1 MDEVGG
7 AIERVD
13 DPHMICIGVAVG
25 FARLFGQDAVVGVG
39 SEQGFDDGVFAG
51 QVDFGYKIIDLFLRN
66 SNSLHVQGGAV
77 DDGACGACSL
87 DGYVEHGVEIGR
99 HEFLRTK
106 QCSPVRCQR
115 RMAHFPMKLANR
127 QGLSAQ
133 FGHFEALRTGTMSPM
148 RTRFILIE
156 TSHPGNVGAAARA
169 LKVMGFD
176 EMVLVA
182 PRYNNVLR
190 KEETIQRA
198 SGANDVLDKT
208 RIVDTLE
215 EALDG
220 ISHLCATAMTPRD
233 FGPPTRSPR
242 EHFEMLLSRAQAQSA
257 TSFSKTKEPIS
268 SIGFLFGSE
277 RFGMKNEDVYKC
289 HVALSIPTNPQF
301 GSLNLAAALQLVA
314 YEWRL
319 ALGGFPVAS
328 LVTESSLADAEQ
340 VSGMLGHFEKAL
352 VEIGFLDPAAPKKLM
367 PRLNQLFNR
376 ANLTPEEIHI
386 LRGVAKAM
394 IETAQAKR

>member
-1 MDEVGG
+1 
-7 AIERVD
+7 
-13 DPHMICIGVAVG
+13 
-25 FARLFGQDAVVGVG
+25 
-39 SEQGFDDGVFAG
+39 
-51 QVDFGYKIIDLFLRN
+51 
-66 SNSLHVQGGAV
+66 
-77 DDGACGACSL
+77 
-87 DGYVEHGVEIGR
+87 
-99 HEFLRTK
+99 
-106 QCSPVRCQR
+106 
-115 RMAHFPMKLANR
+115 MAHFPMNLADR
-127 QGLSAQ
+127 KGLWAE
-133 FGHFEALRTGTMSPM
+133 FGLFGWAGTGTMWPM

-176 EMVLVA
+176 DMVLVA
-182 PRYNNVLR
+182 PRYANVLR

-208 RIVDTLE
+208 RIVGTLE

-220 ISHLCATAMTPRD
+220 ISHVCATAMTPRD

-242 EHFEMLLSRAQAQSA
+242 EHFDLLLGRSL
-257 TSFSKTKEPIS
+257 TKTASEIVKPAEAIS

-289 HVALSIPTNPQF
+289 HVALSIPTNPDF

-319 ALGGFPVAS
+319 ALGGFPVSSPAG
-328 LVTESSLADAEQ
+328 ESGLADAAQ
-340 VSGMLGHFEKAL
+340 VAGLLGHLEQAL
-352 VEIGFLDPAAPKKLM
+352 IEIGFLDPEAPKKLI